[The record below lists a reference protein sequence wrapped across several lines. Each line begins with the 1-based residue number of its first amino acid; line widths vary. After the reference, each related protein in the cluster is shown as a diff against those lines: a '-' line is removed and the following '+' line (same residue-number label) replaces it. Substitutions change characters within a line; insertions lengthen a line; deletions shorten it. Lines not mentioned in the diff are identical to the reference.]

1 MLKLLRLIRPYRG
14 YVAIVLVLA
23 LAQSIGSLLLP
34 RLMSDIVDK
43 GIVKGDQRAILRIGG
58 LMLLMSIVAT
68 LCAIAGSYFSSKV
81 ATGFGRILR
90 GAIFARV
97 EHFSIHQ
104 FDRFS
109 SASLVTRTTNDT
121 TQVQQMLIMML
132 TMVI

>member
-1 MLKLLRLIRPYRG
+1 MLKLFRLAKPFRG
-14 YVAIVLVLA
+14 YVAIALVLA

-43 GIVKGDQRAILRIGG
+43 GIVKGDQGAILATGG

-68 LCAIAGSYFSSKV
+68 LCAVAGSYYAAKV
-81 ATGFGRILR
+81 ATGFGRTLR

-104 FDRFS
+104 
-109 SASLVTRTTNDT
+109 
-121 TQVQQMLIMML
+121 
-132 TMVI
+132 